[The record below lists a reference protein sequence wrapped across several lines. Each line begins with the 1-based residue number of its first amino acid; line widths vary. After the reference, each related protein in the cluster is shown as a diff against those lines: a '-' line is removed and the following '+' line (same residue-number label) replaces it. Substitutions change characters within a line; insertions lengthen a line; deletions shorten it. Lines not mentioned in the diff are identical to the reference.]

1 MYSWLCLEV
10 CSTMHP
16 TYCGT
21 QKQHCISQTKLVQ
34 LQILSYNTIIYCK
47 HQRDLVEGMWLYQEN
62 LPVIIL
68 GETHES
74 AILQQLLDEG
84 FVLFI
89 RAVTHVDLVWLAN
102 GHLLVDELL
111 YGGAQITD
119 LYARGA
125 EFSNADGCSHLA
137 VAQVVPATRERKKA
151 VMNSE

>member
-1 MYSWLCLEV
+1 
-10 CSTMHP
+10 
-16 TYCGT
+16 
-21 QKQHCISQTKLVQ
+21 
-34 LQILSYNTIIYCK
+34 
-47 HQRDLVEGMWLYQEN
+47 MWLFQEN

-84 FVLFI
+84 FVLLV

-111 YGGAQITD
+111 YGGAQIAD

-137 VAQVVPATRERKKA
+137 VAQVVPATREREREREKGSYEPR
-151 VMNSE
+151 VN